1 MQVHHEQSG
10 TSQLTIEVKLNK
22 ADVENEVNKS
32 LRDYQRKAVIP
43 GFRPG
48 KVPFGMVK
56 KMYGPSMMAEQMNK
70 KISTALNDYITEND
84 LKILGY
90 PIADAERTGNID
102 FDNNDEFSFFF
113 DAGISPEL
121 DINLSE
127 ISMVFPKVRVTED
140 EIETTIEKMRVDY
153 PSITYPEVVETSDEL
168 ELNITEADEN
178 GNEKDDG
185 FSDTLVLNLKEF
197 AGTGIEEAFVGKTD
211 GSEFVVNFAKYLDAN
226 KTKKLLKLDDEPDAD
241 TISTSDFN
249 VVISMI
255 TRHEKSELDEEFF
268 GRVFQNETVTTVE
281 EFKTRIG
288 DEIQKHMDEQS
299 KYLVYSLALKKI
311 IDETPMEL
319 PHDFMKRWIIDNS
332 EGAVTTDEIEKNYDD
347 YEKSLRFQLIE
358 EHLNQKYPELN
369 VDKTEVRMFV
379 LNYFFGNMLG
389 SFDQLDDE
397 MKDKMMQTV
406 EGILKNKKEEQRI
419 VSQLREKKLVE
430 LFSKQLKLE
439 EKEMTQEEF
448 KEFTKQNQADENTE
462 NDE

>member
-70 KISTALNDYITEND
+70 KISTALNDYITDND

-102 FDNNDEFSFFF
+102 FENNDEFSFFF
-113 DAGISPEL
+113 DAGVSPEL
-121 DINLSE
+121 DINLSD

-153 PSITYPEVVETSDEL
+153 PSITYPEAVEASDEL

-178 GNEKDDG
+178 GNEKEDG
-185 FSDTLVLNLKEF
+185 YSDTLVLKLKEF

-211 GSEFVVNFAKYLDAN
+211 GSEFVVNFAKYLDAI
-226 KTKKLLKLDDEPDAD
+226 KVKKLLSLDDEPDAE

-249 VVISMI
+249 VVITMI
-255 TRHEKSELDEEFF
+255 TRQEKSELDEEFF

-358 EHLNQKYPELN
+358 EHLNKKYPELN

-430 LFSKQLKLE
+430 LFSTQLKLE

-462 NDE
+462 DDE